1 MLSPAAGGQSRTSDK
16 DELERKAIRDNTL
29 RIALSGEARQRLT
42 NVKMVRPELA
52 NAIEE
57 YVIQL
62 VSSGKLKKVID
73 DDQLKQM
80 LYSLQEKKRDIRI
93 RRM

>member
-1 MLSPAAGGQSRTSDK
+1 LSPAAGGQGRSSDRE
-16 DELERKAIRDNTL
+16 DVERKAIRENTL
-29 RIALSGEARQRLT
+29 RMALSPEARQRLT
-42 NVKMVRPELA
+42 NVKMVRPEFA

-80 LYSLQEKKRDIRI
+80 LYSLQEKRRDIRI